1 MTKTKKSTIQLSNGT
16 TVELSGEYDFKTSYT
31 KWKGVCEGISSAKI
45 LSEGKKGRPKPA
57 NLYLQLDEHVT
68 DNWVRPNSSNKG
80 KQQGAFKLL
89 AAINES
95 MTTKKLYTGKD
106 LKEIQKFIRSILRF
120 KKDNSYN
127 PQNIYFT
134 RPAAFRGAG
143 KELEIT
149 DDAEI
154 EIYGHYADDYFVAKY
169 PDKKQAPTSWYNK
182 AKNTAKPPLFQALF
196 GGTLVTEGLLDVL
209 LEAEAQVKNMKIT
222 HLSFQ
227 PARISNLAGI
237 PSLRKEVLRIL
248 RNRGLFNK
256 GRPRYKEIIDIL
268 ENGKF
273 VVGNKKNSNE
283 VEDSAKLS
291 GLPNDIET
299 FSFQKLTSS
308 TVGTLLATVVGKKP
322 KKIGEHYLNIRGK
335 TVVPETP
342 EVKTKKPKGFK
353 KSWIEQLWRD

>member
-31 KWKGVCEGISSAKI
+31 KWKGVCEGISSAEI
-45 LSEGKKGRPKPA
+45 LSVGKEGRPKPV

-68 DNWVRPNSSNKG
+68 DNWVRPNSTNKG

-106 LKEIQKFIRSILRF
+106 LKEVQKFIRSILRF
-120 KKDNSYN
+120 EKDNSYN

-134 RPAAFRGAG
+134 RPTAFRGAG

-149 DDAEI
+149 DDEEM

-169 PDKKQAPTSWYNK
+169 PDKEQAPPEWYSK
-182 AKNTAKPPLFQALF
+182 ERNTAEPPLFQALF

-209 LEAEAQVKNMKIT
+209 LEAEAQIKNMKIT

-237 PSLRKEVLRIL
+237 PSLRKRVQEIL
-248 RNRGLFNK
+248 KNVGLFNK
-256 GRPRYKEIIDIL
+256 GTPKYTEIARIL
-268 ENGKF
+268 EKEKF
-273 VVGNKKNSNE
+273 VVGSKKNSNE

-291 GLPNDIET
+291 GLPNEIET
-299 FSFQKLTSS
+299 FSFQRLTPS
-308 TVGTLLATVVGKKP
+308 TVGTLLAAVAGKEP
-322 KKIGEHYLNIRGK
+322 KEIGGHYLNIRGK
-335 TVVPETP
+335 TVVPE
-342 EVKTKKPKGFK
+342 KLK

>member
-31 KWKGVCEGISSAKI
+31 KWKGVCEGISSAEI
-45 LSEGKKGRPKPA
+45 LSVGKEGRPKPV

-68 DNWVRPNSSNKG
+68 DNWVRPNSTNKG

-95 MTTKKLYTGKD
+95 MTTKKLYTGRD
-106 LKEIQKFIRSILRF
+106 LKEVQKFIRSILRF

-134 RPAAFRGAG
+134 RPAAFEGKG

-182 AKNTAKPPLFQALF
+182 ERNTAKPPLFQALF

-209 LEAEAQVKNMKIT
+209 LEAEAQIKNMKIT
-222 HLSFQ
+222 HIRMQ
-227 PARISNLAGI
+227 PTNIKEIAKI
-237 PSLRKEVLRIL
+237 PSVVKRVNQIL
-248 RNRGLFNK
+248 ANRGLFNK
-256 GRPRYKEIIDIL
+256 GKPRYKLVAEEL
-268 ENGKF
+268 QNWRY
-273 VVGNKKNSNE
+273 VVGEKKNSKK
-283 VEDSAKLS
+283 VEDSSDFLS
-291 GLPNDIET
+291 GMPEIET
-299 FSFQKLTSS
+299 FSLVELGAGR
-308 TVGTLLATVVGKKP
+308 VGTLLAAVVGKQHKM
-322 KKIGEHYLNIRGK
+322 KSGYYLDIKGK

-342 EVKTKKPKGFK
+342 EVKETKEVK

>member
-80 KQQGAFKLL
+80 KQKGAFKLL

-134 RPAAFRGAG
+134 RPTAFRGAG
-143 KELEIT
+143 KELEIV
-149 DDAEI
+149 DDKPI

-209 LEAEAQVKNMKIT
+209 LEAEAQIKNMKIT

-256 GRPRYKEIIDIL
+256 GRPRYKEIIDIILTL
-268 ENGKF
+268 EERRLF
-273 VVGNKKNSNE
+273 L
-283 VEDSAKLS
+283 KL
-291 GLPNDIET
+291 
-299 FSFQKLTSS
+299 QK
-308 TVGTLLATVVGKKP
+308 
-322 KKIGEHYLNIRGK
+322 
-335 TVVPETP
+335 
-342 EVKTKKPKGFK
+342 
-353 KSWIEQLWRD
+353 